1 MKRANARRRLA
12 LAWWLQLALMLA
24 PLVLVGVLAGDNPPR
39 EPLLMPLFIAGLLS
53 MFISL
58 PLFHAYKRALIATG
72 KARDGDDEPLAWR
85 ALGLRRRNALLG
97 ASLPAWCAAAGL
109 LAGQE
114 AIPLLLLTF
123 SSLVLFYLYR
133 IPRQL

>member
-1 MKRANARRRLA
+1 MNRANARRRLA

-24 PLVLVGVLAGDNPPR
+24 PLGLVEVLAGDNPPR

-53 MFISL
+53 MFVSL
-58 PLFHAYKRALIATG
+58 PLFHAYKRALIATE
-72 KARDGDDEPLAWR
+72 KARDSDDEPLSWR
-85 ALGLRRRNALLG
+85 ALGLRRRHALLG

-114 AIPLLLLTF
+114 AIPLLLLTL

-133 IPRQL
+133 LPRQL

>member
-1 MKRANARRRLA
+1 MNRANARRRLA

-24 PLVLVGVLAGDNPPR
+24 PLVLVEVLAGDNPPR

-53 MFISL
+53 MFVSL
-58 PLFHAYKRALIATG
+58 PLFHAYKRALIATE
-72 KARDGDDEPLAWR
+72 KARDSDDEPLAWR

-114 AIPLLLLTF
+114 AIPLLLLTL

-133 IPRQL
+133 LPRQL

>member
-1 MKRANARRRLA
+1 MNRANARRRLA

-24 PLVLVGVLAGDNPPR
+24 PLLLVETLAGDNPPR
-39 EPLLMPLFIAGLLS
+39 EPLLMPLFIVGLLS
-53 MFISL
+53 MFVSL
-58 PLFHAYKRALIATG
+58 PLFHAYKRALIATE
-72 KARDGDDEPLAWR
+72 KARDGDDEPQAWNR
-85 ALGLRRRNALLG
+85 LGLRRRNALLG
-97 ASLPAWCAAAGL
+97 ASLPAWFAAAAL

-114 AIPLLLLTF
+114 LIPLLLLTL

>member
-1 MKRANARRRLA
+1 MNRANARRRLA

-24 PLVLVGVLAGDNPPR
+24 PLLLVEVLAGDTPPR
-39 EPLLMPLFIAGLLS
+39 EPLLMPLFIVGLLS
-53 MFISL
+53 MFVSL

-72 KARDGDDEPLAWR
+72 NARDGGDEALAWNR
-85 ALGLRRRNALLG
+85 LGLHRRNALLG
-97 ASLPAWCAAAGL
+97 ASLPAWFAAAAL

-114 AIPLLLLTF
+114 LIPLLLLTL